1 MLAVIPIFTIPQ
13 RHIGKWTQLCLILSI
28 LGFLVVTVVIL
39 SMCKEFAPVSR
50 LLVFDGVS
58 GWPDGVAWV
67 MSVGNAMYAFASL
80 DAITHVAE
88 EMQHPGK
95 EIPRVMSVCLGSF
108 LKTAKAGLNPML
120 SGQSADASTLRN
132 LTIIIG
138 LVTGLPFIVAMMFV
152 IKDVDAVRSA
162 VLPSLEVFYQATDSK
177 AAALGL
183 QIILTILFYSTPSSF
198 SPT

>member
-1 MLAVIPIFTIPQ
+1 M
-13 RHIGKWTQLCLILSI
+13 CLILSI
-28 LGFLVVTVVIL
+28 LGFLIVTVVIL
-39 SMCKEFAPVSR
+39 SMCKEFAPASR

-95 EIPRVMSVCLGSF
+95 EIPRVMSVPSNRF
-108 LKTAKAGLNPML
+108 LSDYIERLVRVQPTDP
-120 SGQSADASTLRN
+120 STCRN

-183 QIILTILFYSTPSSF
+183 QIILTILFYSTS
-198 SPT
+198 TQTLLR